1 MALTTSNVKQISVE
15 AFMEG
20 LAVVSDNYR
29 GFMDFRTDDVPALR
43 LAAMTG
49 LGNFSTWDGASDL
62 SVNTID
68 RPGHD
73 GVTLSYSQ
81 YGYQCRISKADVAD
95 VPGIVGEASKKIG
108 VSLANTYA
116 NLAYGLLNTGFGGGP
131 TVGSGNQLFSPTHT
145 RASGTRSNW
154 SNSALDRAAFMSA
167 ITAYRSWTNYQ
178 SQPYDLTAG
187 GFCLVVPP
195 ALEETAKQIV
205 RSPFA
210 LTTVASAGAPSQGES
225 NIAGDYGT
233 EVIVSPHL
241 TDTNNW
247 FLMSK
252 LERTCKVWERFSPSI
267 ATTID
272 EDDKR
277 VKISVDFAIATG
289 VNAQPDGAYGAEV
302 S

>member
-1 MALTTSNVKQISVE
+1 MALTTSNVKRTAVE

-20 LAVVSDNYR
+20 LAIVSDNWR

-49 LGNFSTWDGASDL
+49 LGDFSTWDGASDL
-62 SVNTID
+62 SINTID

-108 VSLANTYA
+108 VSLANTYSS
-116 NLAYGLLNTGFGGGP
+116 LAYSRLNAGFGGGS

-145 RASGTRSNW
+145 KASGTRSNW
-154 SNSALDRAAFMSA
+154 SNSALDRTSFMAA
-167 ITAYRSWTNYQ
+167 ITAYRMWQNYQ
-178 SQPYDLTAG
+178 SQPFDLTAG

-195 ALEETAKQIV
+195 SLEETAKQV
-205 RSPFA
+205 VGSPFA
-210 LTTVASAGAPSQGES
+210 LTSVTTSGSPSQGEV
-225 NIAGDYGT
+225 NIAGSYNTD
-233 EVIVSPHL
+233 VIVSPHL

-252 LERTCKVWERFSPSI
+252 LERTIKVWERFSPSI
-267 ATTID
+267 STTID

-277 VKISVDFAIATG
+277 VKISVDFALATG